1 MANPFTNPK
10 ATTLESSFMPWYSSD
25 PNQFYSAFQNM
36 SQHESEAM
44 YRQFPLGKM
53 IIDAQTRMVIG
64 KGLTPMSS
72 PESDITGWDRET
84 TEKFTRQAE
93 AYWRLVTGSRN
104 YDWYGKNDFKQLQ
117 QIAFKNILI
126 EGDTLVHR
134 GFRKLRGGLT
144 VPYLQLISGRM
155 VTQNYR
161 VDTQNMTGGV
171 YIDPATGRE
180 TAYAIRIIGQD
191 LEDTLATRM
200 VKRYNPKTGRLE
212 FDLIQLQKSDPGLV
226 RGIPLLRS
234 EEHPYR
240 C

>member
-10 ATTLESSFMPWYSSD
+10 ATTLESSFKPWYSSD
-25 PNQFYSAFQNM
+25 PNQFYSAYQNM

-104 YDWYGKNDFKQLQ
+104 YDWYGKNAPCFGWRSRRSQY
-117 QIAFKNILI
+117 
-126 EGDTLVHR
+126 H
-134 GFRKLRGGLT
+134 
-144 VPYLQLISGRM
+144 VPKAHQSQALAG
-155 VTQNYR
+155 
-161 VDTQNMTGGV
+161 
-171 YIDPATGRE
+171 
-180 TAYAIRIIGQD
+180 IG
-191 LEDTLATRM
+191 
-200 VKRYNPKTGRLE
+200 K
-212 FDLIQLQKSDPGLV
+212 
-226 RGIPLLRS
+226 
-234 EEHPYR
+234 
-240 C
+240 